1 VCVCVCVCTCAMG
14 VHVWVHTPWC
24 TRARARPLT
33 STSMMASPSRHLSSL
48 VDASNRTSLSCH
60 SSCAA
65 MCAMPMRASRA
76 VFMAGATAAR
86 WPGGPQAK
94 RPCALT
100 SYSPRVDWTLSG
112 HPTGWALYSTTNL
125 RRHPL
130 HILCSGTQRCGVPAN
145 PIQKARAPESS
156 RPLHLFLLR
165 IGRSEMIPGL
175 QHRTC
180 CCPQLGSSCSSSA
193 STSAPSST
201 LAHPSATRGQGRRS
215 FRRRGGSLLPN
226 VAQVEAPPQPALPP
240 LPPAAPP
247 QGRVSVQNQHIREGG
262 GEHQLVQKQ
271 VGGWR
276 GCSHTAVPARQ
287 QVVCEILRSCACMRF
302 SHARTH
308 APARVHGMEWGME
321 CA

>member
-1 VCVCVCVCTCAMG
+1 
-14 VHVWVHTPWC
+14 
-24 TRARARPLT
+24 
-33 STSMMASPSRHLSSL
+33 
-48 VDASNRTSLSCH
+48 
-60 SSCAA
+60 
-65 MCAMPMRASRA
+65 
-76 VFMAGATAAR
+76 
-86 WPGGPQAK
+86 
-94 RPCALT
+94 
-100 SYSPRVDWTLSG
+100 
-112 HPTGWALYSTTNL
+112 
-125 RRHPL
+125 
-130 HILCSGTQRCGVPAN
+130 
-145 PIQKARAPESS
+145 
-156 RPLHLFLLR
+156 
-165 IGRSEMIPGL
+165 MIPGL

-240 LPPAAPP
+240 LPPAAP